1 MYCDI
6 LLYCDMRTLA
16 EDEEWRHPSE
26 KVPDFGMEG
35 EPVSDYVV
43 LAEIGD
49 KVVAYCNVPD
59 DQAARIIRHIGE
71 NPGLGHKAWSCY
83 DSLLLDADNAAI
95 AYQVFKYPVRVE
107 VEIMGIFQTV
117 STHLTVRDAQ
127 NRGITI
133 DANNILV
140 PNEWAG
146 TN

>member
-16 EDEEWRHPSE
+16 EDEEWRHPSGRL
-26 KVPDFGMEG
+26 PDFGLSG
-35 EPVSDYVV
+35 ELVSNYLV

-59 DQAARIIRHIGE
+59 DQAARIIRHIEE
-71 NPGLGHKAWSCY
+71 NPSLGHKAWSCY
-83 DSLLLDADNAAI
+83 DSLLLDVDNAAI
-95 AYQVFKYPVRVE
+95 AERVFNYPVRVE
-107 VEIMGIFQTV
+107 AEIMGIPQEV
-117 STHLTVRDAQ
+117 STHLTVRDAK